1 MLMAMGTL
9 IAICVQPLW
18 GVVSDRYNQARLV
31 LILSVAVPAVLAVL
45 YRSEYFIVLML
56 VYTVST
62 IFSST
67 QAPIADSYA
76 IVAANRAGA
85 TYGSIRMMMSIGA
98 AVGAIAGDSMY
109 PSSPYQAS
117 GCRFCC

>member
-1 MLMAMGTL
+1 MRSYT
-9 IAICVQPLW
+9 
-18 GVVSDRYNQARLV
+18 ARN
-31 LILSVAVPAVLAVL
+31 I
-45 YRSEYFIVLML
+45 FIVLML

-98 AVGAIAGDSMY
+98 AVGAIAGGTVCIQVLRIKHLAAVS
-109 PSSPYQAS
+109 AAE
-117 GCRFCC
+117 